1 MYQGVGVGN
10 DMCIISEF
18 VLFFTCAFVFHVFC
32 LFFWGFDLV
41 FSLGVTTP
49 PLTPVM
55 GISRNLIS
63 EKECFDMLKSV
74 GFGHLAR
81 LLFKFKTI

>member
-10 DMCIISEF
+10 DMGIISEF

-49 PLTPVM
+49 PITPVM
-55 GISRNLIS
+55 GIS
-63 EKECFDMLKSV
+63 
-74 GFGHLAR
+74 
-81 LLFKFKTI
+81 